1 MNLDD
6 IRTTAQD
13 FNMRNDWDTRAAIA
27 LAREV
32 LSDCNLHSL
41 ALKFDQL
48 EREETAYRNL
58 LDSKR

>member
-1 MNLDD
+1 
-6 IRTTAQD
+6 
-13 FNMRNDWDTRAAIA
+13 MRNDWDTRAAIA

-58 LDSKR
+58 QDSKR